1 MVLLNMYSISHFLI
15 WSTAGRFVHTNW
27 TLFFVLSIGWEVLEL
42 NLPFEFAIE
51 DWGNK
56 GMDLIVNT
64 IGYYIGSRMGYD
76 ANIGQIS
83 NTTSQNQPGP

>member
-1 MVLLNMYSISHFLI
+1 MVLLNMYSLSHFFI
-15 WSTAGRFVHTNW
+15 WSTAGRFIRTNW
-27 TLFFVLSIGWEVLEL
+27 PVFFILSIGWEFLEL
-42 NLPFEFAIE
+42 FLPFEFAIE

-64 IGYYIGSRMGYD
+64 FGYYIGSRMVYS
-76 ANIGQIS
+76 ANVGQIS

>member
-1 MVLLNMYSISHFLI
+1 MVLLNIYSLSHFFI
-15 WSTAGRFVHTNW
+15 WSTVGRFIRTNW
-27 TLFFVLSIGWEVLEL
+27 PVFFILSIGWEVIEL
-42 NLPFEFAIE
+42 FLPFEFAIE

-64 IGYYIGSRMGYD
+64 FGYYIGSRMVYS
-76 ANIGQIS
+76 ANVGQIS

>member
-1 MVLLNMYSISHFLI
+1 MVLLNMYSISHFFI
-15 WSTAGRFVHTNW
+15 WSTAGRFIRTNW
-27 TLFFVLSIGWEVLEL
+27 SVFFLLSIGWEVLEL
-42 NLPFEFAIE
+42 FLPFEFAIE

-64 IGYYIGSRMGYD
+64 FGYYIGSRMVYS